1 MNIKRFANDIAN
13 IHDTRNPFHI
23 AAENDIHILYEELG
37 KNLGY
42 FSNLFR
48 IKTIRINNHAD
59 PFLQPF
65 ICAHELGH
73 ALLHPHAGTHAFNRN
88 SFIANCKIEK
98 EANQFAVL
106 INIGKLLNADYI
118 VYSQFY
124 IDKINAPGLFHTT
137 MKFEGQTVLTIIDVH
152 AGEYKYKISEDVNNG
167 KLEDVSRSMFIV
179 YDKSIADIKLK
190 GLKF

>member
-1 MNIKRFANDIAN
+1 MDIKKLVNGIVDRHN
-13 IHDTRNPFHI
+13 TRDPFRI
-23 AAENDIHILYEELG
+23 AAENNIYILYEELG

-48 IKTIRINNHAD
+48 IKTIRINDHAD

-98 EANQFAVL
+98 EANQFAVE
-106 INIGKLLNADYI
+106 LLFPDGLMSSHPETDIYNLARTAGI
-118 VYSQFY
+118 PHQLVY
-124 IDKINAPGLFHTT
+124 L
-137 MKFEGQTVLTIIDVH
+137 
-152 AGEYKYKISEDVNNG
+152 
-167 KLEDVSRSMFIV
+167 
-179 YDKSIADIKLK
+179 KSISYGTRRL
-190 GLKF
+190 

>member
-1 MNIKRFANDIAN
+1 MDIKRFVNDIAYH
-13 IHDTRNPFHI
+13 HDTRDPFRI
-23 AAENDIHILYEELG
+23 AAEYDIHILYEELR

-98 EANQFAVL
+98 EANQFAVELLFPDEL
-106 INIGKLLNADYI
+106 IAGHPEIDIYNLARTFGIPYQL
-118 VYSQFY
+118 VY
-124 IDKINAPGLFHTT
+124 L
-137 MKFEGQTVLTIIDVH
+137 
-152 AGEYKYKISEDVNNG
+152 
-167 KLEDVSRSMFIV
+167 
-179 YDKSIADIKLK
+179 KSISYGARHL
-190 GLKF
+190 

>member
-1 MNIKRFANDIAN
+1 MDIKRFVNDIAYH
-13 IHDTRNPFHI
+13 HDTRDPFRI
-23 AAENDIHILYEELG
+23 AAEYDIHILYEELG

-98 EANQFAVL
+98 EANQFAVELLFPDDL
-106 INIGKLLNADYI
+106 IAGHPEIDIYNLARTFGIPNQL
-118 VYSQFY
+118 VY
-124 IDKINAPGLFHTT
+124 L
-137 MKFEGQTVLTIIDVH
+137 
-152 AGEYKYKISEDVNNG
+152 
-167 KLEDVSRSMFIV
+167 
-179 YDKSIADIKLK
+179 KSISYGARHL
-190 GLKF
+190 

>member
-1 MNIKRFANDIAN
+1 MDIKRFVNDIEYH
-13 IHDTRNPFHI
+13 HDTRDPFRI
-23 AAENDIHILYEELG
+23 AAEYDIHILYEELG

-98 EANQFAVL
+98 EANQFAVELLFPDEL
-106 INIGKLLNADYI
+106 IAGHPEIDIYNLARTFGIPYQL
-118 VYSQFY
+118 VY
-124 IDKINAPGLFHTT
+124 L
-137 MKFEGQTVLTIIDVH
+137 
-152 AGEYKYKISEDVNNG
+152 
-167 KLEDVSRSMFIV
+167 
-179 YDKSIADIKLK
+179 KSISYGARHL
-190 GLKF
+190 

>member
-1 MNIKRFANDIAN
+1 MDIKRFANDIAD
-13 IHDTRNPFHI
+13 IHDSRNPFRI
-23 AAENDIHILYEELG
+23 AAENNIHILYEELG

-48 IKTIRINNHAD
+48 IKTIRINDHAD

-98 EANQFAVL
+98 EANQFAVELLFPDEL
-106 INIGKLLNADYI
+106 IAGHPEIDNYNLAHKLGIPYQL
-118 VYSQFY
+118 VY
-124 IDKINAPGLFHTT
+124 L
-137 MKFEGQTVLTIIDVH
+137 
-152 AGEYKYKISEDVNNG
+152 
-167 KLEDVSRSMFIV
+167 
-179 YDKSIADIKLK
+179 KSISHRARHL
-190 GLKF
+190 

>member
-1 MNIKRFANDIAN
+1 MKRVELLIALLITIMSLFTFNITYAVAPNVAVLMSGTRQSTKDKNELKELKSRQQLIVNAMQGSMIPEEETAQVANDY
-13 IHDTRNPFHI
+13 
-23 AAENDIHILYEELG
+23 ILDNKIG
-37 KNLGY
+37 TS
-42 FSNLFR
+42 FS
-48 IKTIRINNHAD
+48 TTD
-59 PFLQPF
+59 
-65 ICAHELGH
+65 
-73 ALLHPHAGTHAFNRN
+73 
-88 SFIANCKIEK
+88 
-98 EANQFAVL
+98 L
-106 INIGKLLNADYI
+106 INIGRLLNADYI

>member
-1 MNIKRFANDIAN
+1 MDIKRFVNDIEYH
-13 IHDTRNPFHI
+13 HDTRDPFRI
-23 AAENDIHILYEELG
+23 AAEYDIHILYEELG

-65 ICAHELGH
+65 TCAHELGH

-98 EANQFAVL
+98 EANQFAVELLFPDEL
-106 INIGKLLNADYI
+106 IAGHPEIDIYNLARTFGIPYQL
-118 VYSQFY
+118 VY
-124 IDKINAPGLFHTT
+124 L
-137 MKFEGQTVLTIIDVH
+137 
-152 AGEYKYKISEDVNNG
+152 
-167 KLEDVSRSMFIV
+167 
-179 YDKSIADIKLK
+179 KSISYGARHL
-190 GLKF
+190 

>member
-1 MNIKRFANDIAN
+1 MNIKKFANDIAN
-13 IHDTRNPFHI
+13 IHDTRNPFRI
-23 AAENDIHILYEELG
+23 AAENNIHILYEELG

-48 IKTIRINNHAD
+48 IKTIRINDHAD

-98 EANQFAVL
+98 EANQFAVELLFPDEL
-106 INIGKLLNADYI
+106 IAGHPEIDIYNLARTFGIPYQL
-118 VYSQFY
+118 VY
-124 IDKINAPGLFHTT
+124 L
-137 MKFEGQTVLTIIDVH
+137 
-152 AGEYKYKISEDVNNG
+152 
-167 KLEDVSRSMFIV
+167 
-179 YDKSIADIKLK
+179 KSISHRARHL
-190 GLKF
+190 

>member
-1 MNIKRFANDIAN
+1 MDIKRFVNDIAYH
-13 IHDTRNPFHI
+13 HDTRDPFRI
-23 AAENDIHILYEELG
+23 AAEYDIHILYEELG

-73 ALLHPHAGTHAFNRN
+73 ALLHPRAGTHAFNRN

-98 EANQFAVL
+98 EANQFAVELLFPDEL
-106 INIGKLLNADYI
+106 IAGHPEIDIYNLARTFGIPYQL
-118 VYSQFY
+118 VY
-124 IDKINAPGLFHTT
+124 L
-137 MKFEGQTVLTIIDVH
+137 
-152 AGEYKYKISEDVNNG
+152 
-167 KLEDVSRSMFIV
+167 
-179 YDKSIADIKLK
+179 KSISYGARHL
-190 GLKF
+190 

>member
-1 MNIKRFANDIAN
+1 MDIKKLVNCIADR
-13 IHDTRNPFHI
+13 HDTRDPFRI

-37 KNLGY
+37 KNWGY

-48 IKTIRINNHAD
+48 IKTIRINDHAD

-98 EANQFAVL
+98 EANQFAVELLFSDEL
-106 INIGKLLNADYI
+106 ISVHPETDIYNLARTFGIPYQL
-118 VYSQFY
+118 VY
-124 IDKINAPGLFHTT
+124 L
-137 MKFEGQTVLTIIDVH
+137 
-152 AGEYKYKISEDVNNG
+152 
-167 KLEDVSRSMFIV
+167 
-179 YDKSIADIKLK
+179 KSTSHRTRHL
-190 GLKF
+190 

>member
-1 MNIKRFANDIAN
+1 MDIKMFANDIADT
-13 IHDTRNPFHI
+13 HDTRNPFRI

-48 IKTIRINNHAD
+48 IKTIRINDHAD
-59 PFLQPF
+59 PFFQPF

-98 EANQFAVL
+98 EANQFAVELLFPDEL
-106 INIGKLLNADYI
+106 IAGHPEIDIYTLAHTFGIPYQLLYLK
-118 VYSQFY
+118 S
-124 IDKINAPGLFHTT
+124 
-137 MKFEGQTVLTIIDVH
+137 
-152 AGEYKYKISEDVNNG
+152 
-167 KLEDVSRSMFIV
+167 VS
-179 YDKSIADIKLK
+179 IK
-190 GLKF
+190 

>member
-1 MNIKRFANDIAN
+1 MDIKKLVNGIVDRHN
-13 IHDTRNPFHI
+13 TRDPFRI
-23 AAENDIHILYEELG
+23 AAENNIYILYEELG

-48 IKTIRINNHAD
+48 IKTIRINDHAD

-98 EANQFAVL
+98 EANQFAV
-106 INIGKLLNADYI
+106 
-118 VYSQFY
+118 
-124 IDKINAPGLFHTT
+124 
-137 MKFEGQTVLTIIDVH
+137 
-152 AGEYKYKISEDVNNG
+152 
-167 KLEDVSRSMFIV
+167 
-179 YDKSIADIKLK
+179 
-190 GLKF
+190 

>member
-1 MNIKRFANDIAN
+1 MDIKKLVNGIVDRHN
-13 IHDTRNPFHI
+13 TRNPFRI
-23 AAENDIHILYEELG
+23 AAENNIYILYEELG

-48 IKTIRINNHAD
+48 IKTIRINDHAD

-98 EANQFAVL
+98 EANQFAVELLFPDEL
-106 INIGKLLNADYI
+106 IAGHPEIDIYNLARTFGIPYQL
-118 VYSQFY
+118 VY
-124 IDKINAPGLFHTT
+124 L
-137 MKFEGQTVLTIIDVH
+137 
-152 AGEYKYKISEDVNNG
+152 
-167 KLEDVSRSMFIV
+167 
-179 YDKSIADIKLK
+179 KSISYGVRHL
-190 GLKF
+190 

>member
-1 MNIKRFANDIAN
+1 MNIKKFANDIAN

-48 IKTIRINNHAD
+48 IKTIRINDHAD

-73 ALLHPHAGTHAFNRN
+73 ALLHPHAG
-88 SFIANCKIEK
+88 IEK
-98 EANQFAVL
+98 EANQFAVELLFPDEL
-106 INIGKLLNADYI
+106 IACHPETDIYNLARTFGIPYQL
-118 VYSQFY
+118 VY
-124 IDKINAPGLFHTT
+124 L
-137 MKFEGQTVLTIIDVH
+137 
-152 AGEYKYKISEDVNNG
+152 
-167 KLEDVSRSMFIV
+167 
-179 YDKSIADIKLK
+179 KSISHRARHL
-190 GLKF
+190 